1 MLEPA
6 MLEPLGLD
14 KHSERVYVAILSQPG
29 INAGRLAEKLDLP
42 PREVQ
47 GALDRLKRLTLLQ
60 TRPADEGLHAISP
73 EHGMEILL
81 AVQEAEL
88 ASFQQRVELSRAAA
102 ARLIAEHIGL
112 RPDNG
117 APEVEY
123 LAGIDAIRSRLGM
136 LSASVRSEVM
146 NFSPTKQAPG
156 DISAGKAATVR
167 YAGTKVRS
175 RSIYSHSALRDPAT
189 LEYIQWLVRNGFE
202 LRSTPAL
209 PSRMVIFDRKIA
221 LLPTSP
227 DDSREGA
234 VVLYGTATVTA
245 FCALFDWIWER
256 AIPVDPG
263 TEKSD
268 DVGEAIEIEVILL
281 LAQGYTDETV
291 AKRLSVSPRT
301 SRRIVNSVMRRLG
314 AHSRFQAGVYAERSG
329 LLDRSPLLV
338 HHHGLL
344 PESASGHDHLRRLA
358 IVFLVPAS
366 GDTDDGSSLGPDWVA
381 AFPWP
386 KQEPITR
393 RDPQARAGSSHW
405 SKREWLHAHVRR
417 TPRGDSR
424 SQKSR
429 PPTVIAVSIPTPW
442 ASTSGW
448 TSPRRSLMS
457 SKTVSSSGD
466 KQASSSS
473 CSSSN

>member
-1 MLEPA
+1 

-29 INAGRLAEKLDLP
+29 INAGRLAGKLDLP
-42 PREVQ
+42 PREIQ
-47 GALDRLKRLTLLQ
+47 RALDRLKRLTLLQ
-60 TRPADEGLHAISP
+60 ARQPDEGLHAISP
-73 EHGMEILL
+73 EHGMEMLL
-81 AVQEAEL
+81 AVQQAEL

-102 ARLIAEHIGL
+102 ARLIAEHIHI

-123 LAGIDAIRSRLGM
+123 LAGIDAIRTRLET

-146 NFSPTKQAPG
+146 NFSPTRQAPG

-167 YAGTKVRS
+167 YTGTKVRS
-175 RSIYSHSALRDPAT
+175 RSIYSHSALRDPVT
-189 LEYIQWLVRNGFE
+189 LEYVQWLARSGFE

-221 LLPTSP
+221 LLPASP

-234 VVLYGTATVTA
+234 VVLYGKATVTA

-268 DVGEAIEIEVILL
+268 AEAIEIEVIWL

-291 AKRLSVSPRT
+291 AKRLGVSPRT

-329 LLDRSPLLV
+329 LLDRSPLLTR
-338 HHHGLL
+338 HHGLL
-344 PESASGHDHLRRLA
+344 PGSASGHDHLRHPGNRL
-358 IVFLVPAS
+358 P
-366 GDTDDGSSLGPDWVA
+366 
-381 AFPWP
+381 
-386 KQEPITR
+386 
-393 RDPQARAGSSHW
+393 RACQ
-405 SKREWLHAHVRR
+405 R
-417 TPRGDSR
+417 
-424 SQKSR
+424 
-429 PPTVIAVSIPTPW
+429 
-442 ASTSGW
+442 
-448 TSPRRSLMS
+448 
-457 SKTVSSSGD
+457 
-466 KQASSSS
+466 
-473 CSSSN
+473 